1 MQKIVRESGR
11 FGNDLIQAAASV
23 AETDAKG
30 GALAHFCALFG
41 RALSDEDFTI
51 GEAIT
56 FFFKESGLSDL
67 YAKEDGGF
75 SDREENIRALIDLS
89 ARYGKGREGL
99 RFFLDSLALDT
110 SFDTEEK
117 RPGVNLATIHNT
129 KGLEFDRV
137 FITGVEDGILPST
150 RTENIEEE
158 RRLFYVAVT
167 RARHALYITSAANR
181 FRFGRS
187 ERQMPSP
194 FLAELDK
201 EAVDV
206 FGRKTD
212 EEGTVYPAG
221 AVVEH
226 EKYGQG
232 RVLRSVCVGSQT
244 VVHIMFADG
253 IVRQI
258 LPKYTRLELIA
269 KSGYEYDW

>member
-1 MQKIVRESGR
+1 M
-11 FGNDLIQAAASV
+11 
-23 AETDAKG
+23 
-30 GALAHFCALFG
+30 
-41 RALSDEDFTI
+41 
-51 GEAIT
+51 
-56 FFFKESGLSDL
+56 
-67 YAKEDGGF
+67 
-75 SDREENIRALIDLS
+75 LIDLS
-89 ARYGKGREGL
+89 ASYGRGL
-99 RFFLDSLALDT
+99 YGLSLFVDSLALDT
-110 SFDTEEK
+110 TFDTKDK
-117 RPGVNLATIHNT
+117 RSGLNLATIHNT

-137 FITGVEDGILPST
+137 FITGLEDGILPSA

-167 RARHALYITSAANR
+167 RARHALYITSAASR

-206 FGRKTD
+206 FGRRTD
-212 EEGTVYPAG
+212 EEDTVYPSG
-221 AVVEH
+221 SVVEH

-244 VVHIMFADG
+244 VVHIMFGDG